1 MSELNDILN
10 RFTNEKV
17 SLRNS
22 KSEKRKA
29 LDFWEPKVRDI
40 LENVK
45 QKDPRFAGMEMQ
57 FKGSYYERC
66 KVGEPDE
73 FDLMLVMKNLELNG
87 DPYDDPEDD
96 RMSEP
101 PTGFTRVMIDMGEE
115 ETWKKNRCVDVR
127 GMLSASRVKSVFA
140 SLVEGAIEEC
150 GYTRFVKKS
159 SHGPAVTLL
168 LTNDD
173 GKSYSIDLAPAIKDK
188 TWPEDAD
195 EWKAR
200 SRRGTRK
207 RFCCFNWGRVQD
219 RGHSFPK
226 YGVMDLR
233 PVGPRRILY
242 AKFGKMDVTL

>member
-1 MSELNDILN
+1 MLVGVLNSFSVSVNSTKIVERMSELNDILN

-45 QKDPRFAGMEMQ
+45 EKDTRFAGMEMQ

-101 PTGFTRVMIDMGEE
+101 PTGRDTIALGINFIQIMI
-115 ETWKKNRCVDVR
+115 
-127 GMLSASRVKSVFA
+127 F
-140 SLVEGAIEEC
+140 I
-150 GYTRFVKKS
+150 Y
-159 SHGPAVTLL
+159 
-168 LTNDD
+168 
-173 GKSYSIDLAPAIKDK
+173 
-188 TWPEDAD
+188 
-195 EWKAR
+195 
-200 SRRGTRK
+200 RR
-207 RFCCFNWGRVQD
+207 D
-219 RGHSFPK
+219 
-226 YGVMDLR
+226 
-233 PVGPRRILY
+233 
-242 AKFGKMDVTL
+242 

>member
-200 SRRGTRK
+200 SRR
-207 RFCCFNWGRVQD
+207 VQD